1 MITKDEF
8 KHQFRRD
15 IVIALDALDL
25 AADFLENYI
34 DNIKDI
40 EIQEEE
46 RNNMRQISKDFRQIK
61 KIVTKEAKTN
71 NIDKMKELITH
82 LFVLIDDIYN
92 EFETYDF
99 KELLKDFYT
108 IDRDFY
114 AVEILKGHV
123 DIDNDF
129 SDGI

>member
-99 KELLKDFYT
+99 KELLKDFYA